1 MTGPTVVVGQ
11 EKEMSA
17 IYGAEH
23 LLRMLGTSFD
33 FSLAF
38 IFMLMLRDP

>member
-1 MTGPTVVVGQ
+1 VGQ

-23 LLRMLGTSFD
+23 LLRMLGMSYTFV
-33 FSLAF
+33 FAA
-38 IFMLMLRDP
+38 I